1 MTLQAH
7 FHLTLRLK
15 RARVDDGPA
24 DLRRVTARLDR
35 FYVLATR
42 SVTTLAVYPVGHFP
56 GKDWISAAKSR
67 AGGKL
72 RIAVVAENAFVSDA
86 APKSFLVGA
95 VIAGVHSPVAAFSGI
110 PGQRKLDESAF
121 DGLMQIGAGMISRP
135 DYEID
140 FFLYSI
146 GFRAVETDLITP
158 LEVTAITLNHLIVT
172 VGCLVI
178 IGVIPGEI
186 FNDVFR
192 LEAIE

>member
-56 GKDWISAAKSR
+56 GKGWISAAKSR

-72 RIAVVAENAFVSDA
+72 RIAVVAENAFVSDTA
-86 APKSFLVGA
+86 AKPLMIGP
-95 VIAGVHSPVAAFSGI
+95 VIAGVHGP
-110 PGQRKLDESAF
+110 
-121 DGLMQIGAGMISRP
+121 
-135 DYEID
+135 
-140 FFLYSI
+140 
-146 GFRAVETDLITP
+146 
-158 LEVTAITLNHLIVT
+158 VTALCRV
-172 VGCLVI
+172 
-178 IGVIPGEI
+178 PS
-186 FNDVFR
+186 
-192 LEAIE
+192 